1 MSTSAEWRLVT
12 RKGNEVV
19 FMLSALSWYKLTN
32 GWRMYMFAS
41 LASCRVSF
49 EEDSLTIHE
58 FIDPHAI
65 HLANNDLEWRGE
77 WPRLEGLSV
86 GSYWPILE
94 VKCRSVGESGEI
106 CRESRLGAFGL
117 RLRLPACAR
126 LRRGSLQPSLSATN
140 LFSRVV
146 ALIIRKKIL
155 IRDSSDMQKGRRC
168 RKLNQSFLL
177 ICATHNIYFKWSFF
191 CLLYA

>member
-126 LRRGSLQPSLSATN
+126 LRRGSLQPSLSATS
-140 LFSRVV
+140 LFSRLV
-146 ALIIRKKIL
+146 ALILEKKYWFVTV
-155 IRDSSDMQKGRRC
+155 R
-168 RKLNQSFLL
+168 
-177 ICATHNIYFKWSFF
+177 ICKR
-191 CLLYA
+191 